1 VVKKVESVVEPEIK
15 GIELDVM
22 PETMEKVYIQLP
34 KQKARRIYRAPMNL
48 SLYAQSLSGIV
59 MIVALLFVPM
69 ITLPGLIILVLVA
82 EVYLLD
88 WTYSKVDMIRDAR
101 SSISNKSAERSPEDE
116 IDLKV
121 ARTGPKDQFVR

>member
-1 VVKKVESVVEPEIK
+1 MKKVESVVEPERK

-22 PETMEKVYIQLP
+22 PETMRKVSIRPP

-48 SLYAQSLSGIV
+48 SLYAQPIGGIV
-59 MIVALLFVPM
+59 AIVALLFVPM
-69 ITLPGLIILVLVA
+69 ITLPGLVILVLVA

-88 WTYSKVDMIRDAR
+88 WTYSKVGLIRDAK
-101 SSISNKSAERSPEDE
+101 SSISNRSANKSPEDE
-116 IDLKV
+116 IDQKV

>member
-1 VVKKVESVVEPEIK
+1 METVVEPERKMLEFDFLTEPKEEVSIA
-15 GIELDVM
+15 L
-22 PETMEKVYIQLP
+22 PEQN
-34 KQKARRIYRAPMNL
+34 ARRIFRTPINMG
-48 SLYAQSLSGIV
+48 LYAKPLSGLAVIV
-59 MIVALLFVPM
+59 VLLFVPM
-69 ITLPGLIILVLVA
+69 ITLPGMVILVLVA

>member
-1 VVKKVESVVEPEIK
+1 VKKVESVVEPERK

-22 PETMEKVYIQLP
+22 PETMRKVSIRPP

-48 SLYAQSLSGIV
+48 SLYAQPIGGIV
-59 MIVALLFVPM
+59 AIVALLFVPM
-69 ITLPGLIILVLVA
+69 ITLPGLVILVLVA

-88 WTYSKVDMIRDAR
+88 WTYSKVGLIRDAK
-101 SSISNKSAERSPEDE
+101 SSISNRSANKSPEDE
-116 IDLKV
+116 IDQKV